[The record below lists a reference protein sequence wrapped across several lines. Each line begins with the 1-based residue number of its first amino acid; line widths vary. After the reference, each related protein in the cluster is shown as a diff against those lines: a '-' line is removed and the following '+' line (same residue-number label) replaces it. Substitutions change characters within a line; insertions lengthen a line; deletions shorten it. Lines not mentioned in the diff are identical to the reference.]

1 MDNSEQKNSKVLQYI
16 IFGIILTITLVVL
29 IHYFFFLFGGSI
41 SPEGINTNFYM
52 DNNITLEKKGVFGD
66 FTSGHFSILAFIWL
80 AYGIFIQSREFKL
93 QRDEFENQT
102 EQFIKQNELYA
113 QQMKELEIQSIQ
125 NQFDRKLAKL
135 TEIEKTISNRSITNN
150 DIYVFMNS
158 CKQNIGLN
166 DSLQKIDSIEKYIF
180 LYDDLNTYVINQKD
194 KIDLTK
200 DLLLLKKDIYDGLKV
215 SFMLLLFYLQ
225 GLLKRQEPFILTM
238 DKVQSLMRLKIY
250 KTIQNTSGEMP
261 LVAAY
266 PLIKAMTKDFKELDQ
281 INIFDLV

>member
-66 FTSGHFSILAFIWL
+66 FTSGHFTILAFIWL

-125 NQFDRKLAKL
+125 NQFDRKIIKL
-135 TEIEKTISNRSITNN
+135 TELEKVISSEHKDIYEFIHICLSGDDTYTSNRIKK
-150 DIYVFMNS
+150 INS
-158 CKQNIGLN
+158 L
-166 DSLQKIDSIEKYIF
+166 EKYIS
-180 LYDDLNTYVINQKD
+180 LYDNLMLFVIQKQE
-194 KIDLTK
+194 KIDL
-200 DLLLLKKDIYDGLKV
+200 LQELQILKKDIYSGIKLSFLTFLVHINKSKKNNWHSGLNK
-215 SFMLLLFYLQ
+215 LDEER
-225 GLLKRQEPFILTM
+225 LK
-238 DKVQSLMRLKIY
+238 SLKIY
-250 KTIQNTSGEMP
+250 DYFSQYSYTESFNKIQNIRKNE
-261 LVAAY
+261 
-266 PLIKAMTKDFKELDQ
+266 IELDS
-281 INIFDLV
+281 INIFE

>member
-1 MDNSEQKNSKVLQYI
+1 MKVS
-16 IFGIILTITLVVL
+16 IILLTVVVL

-41 SPEGINTNFYM
+41 TTDGINTNFYM
-52 DNNITLEKKGVFGD
+52 DNNLTLEKKGVFGD

-102 EQFIKQNELYA
+102 EQFKEQNKLYA

-125 NQFDRKLAKL
+125 NQFDRKITKL
-135 TEIEKTISNRSITNN
+135 TEIEKIISNRSITNN

-166 DSLQKIDSIEKYIF
+166 DSLQKIDSIEKYIY
-180 LYDDLNTYVINQKD
+180 LYNDLHTYIIQHKNKV
-194 KIDLTK
+194 DLTNE
-200 DLLLLKKDIYDGLKV
+200 LLLLKKDIYDGLKI
-215 SFMLLLFYLQ
+215 SFMLLIFHLQ
-225 GLLKRQEPFILTM
+225 TLLSRQEPFILSM
-238 DKVQSLMRLKIY
+238 DKVPNLMRLKIY
-250 KTIQNTSGEMP
+250 KKIQTASKETP

-266 PLIKAMTKDFKELDQ
+266 PLVMGMTKNFSELDQ
-281 INIFDLV
+281 IDIFELV